1 MGGDYAPA
9 LAMVAVQVGFAGLNI
24 VSKLAMDS
32 GMSPF
37 VMITYRNII
46 ATIFLA
52 PLAFLL
58 ERKTIMELKGKIL
71 FQLFLCSIFGAT
83 LNQISYF
90 VGLKYSS
97 PTIACALSN
106 MLPAITFVMAI
117 PFRMETVRIKTASGQ
132 AKVSGTL
139 LCVGG
144 SMLMTFYKGS
154 IIKLWGPHIHWR
166 YAATATATSASTID
180 SHHMAFGAVLVIAS
194 CFAWAV
200 WFIIQAK
207 MCKSFGSPYTS
218 STLLCFMA
226 GMQCFV
232 IGSVVHRKWSVWALG
247 WDIRLA
253 AVLYIGVVGSGLA
266 FALMSWCIQR
276 RGPLFVSMFSP
287 LLLVIVAIL
296 GWAILDDKIFIGS
309 VVGSVLI
316 VGGLYLVLWGKG
328 REMAGSK
335 GKTKNSD
342 ATVPDECIGISGLFS
357 PKEEM
362 VPETNLPVF
371 FSSKEESVRSTCP
384 SPEEH

>member
-9 LAMVAVQVGFAGLNI
+9 LAMMTVQVGFAGLNI

-37 VMITYRNII
+37 VMITYRNIV
-46 ATIFLA
+46 ATVFLA

-58 ERKTIMELKGKIL
+58 ERKTIMELKGKTL

-83 LNQISYF
+83 LNQILYF

-106 MLPAITFVMAI
+106 MLPAITFVMAV
-117 PFRMETVRIKTASGQ
+117 PFRMETVRIKTVSGQ
-132 AKVSGTL
+132 AKVWGTV

-154 IIKLWGPHIHWR
+154 LIKLWGPHIHWR
-166 YAATATATSASTID
+166 YASTSAAATSASTGG
-180 SHHMAFGAVLVIAS
+180 SHHMVLGAVLVIAS
-194 CFAWAV
+194 CFAWAI

-207 MCKSFGSPYTS
+207 MCRSFASPYTS

-226 GMQCFV
+226 GMQCLV
-232 IGSVVHRKWSVWALG
+232 ISFAVERKWSVWVLG
-247 WDIRLA
+247 WDIRLV

-296 GWAILDDKIFIGS
+296 GWGILDEKLFLGS
-309 VVGSVLI
+309 AVGSALI

-328 REMAGSK
+328 REMEM
-335 GKTKNSD
+335 D
-342 ATVPDECIGISGLFS
+342 ANAVVPMVPDEFISSTG
-357 PKEEM
+357 
-362 VPETNLPVF
+362 LPVF
-371 FSSKEESVRSTCP
+371 FSPT
-384 SPEEH
+384 EEH